1 MKKIFD
7 LSHKEIF
14 AQEQEAQS
22 FRKSAHSRKDV
33 CTQQE
38 GLLHTSGRLHSAGR
52 MSKRGELMIL
62 HTATF

>member
-22 FRKSAHSRKDV
+22 FRKSAHSRKVFCTHQED

-38 GLLHTSGRLHSAGR
+38 GCLNV
-52 MSKRGELMIL
+52 EN
-62 HTATF
+62 

>member
-38 GLLHTSGRLHSAGR
+38 GLLHTSRRLLAGG
-52 MSKRGELMIL
+52 SLNVEN
-62 HTATF
+62 